1 TNEPESQVVSSRQPE
16 VLFVLNHDFDEGAED
31 DELDLGLKRPFR
43 PVTKDLAPRTARS
56 LVSTARPLPDYKSE
70 ERLIPMIRA
79 RLAERL
85 IKEGF
90 RPKEAAAALNVTQAA
105 VTQYL
110 KRKRG
115 GNAPALASI
124 DHLVDPLAEKLA
136 RRMRSGL

>member
-79 RLAERL
+79 RLAERV
-85 IKEGF
+85 IKGGVTPEEGGGAF
-90 RPKEAAAALNVTQAA
+90 NVNT
-105 VTQYL
+105 
-110 KRKRG
+110 G
-115 GNAPALASI
+115 G
-124 DHLVDPLAEKLA
+124 
-136 RRMRSGL
+136 